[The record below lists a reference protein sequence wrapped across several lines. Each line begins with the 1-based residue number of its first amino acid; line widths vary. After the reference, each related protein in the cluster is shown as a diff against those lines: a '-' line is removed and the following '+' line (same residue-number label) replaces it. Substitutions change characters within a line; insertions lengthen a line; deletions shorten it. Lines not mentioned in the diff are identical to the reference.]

1 MSNESFTLSLKSTFE
16 ESERIPAFVEDLQ
29 SKSSLSE
36 EEAST
41 LMLLLSEAVT
51 NAIEH
56 GNLNDDSKNVDVQIL
71 IEDSKIITTVTDEG
85 EGFDPS
91 TVKDPLK
98 EENLLDVGGRGIFLI
113 RELSDDI
120 EFEDEGRTI
129 RFTINRNHSVD

>member
-1 MSNESFTLSLKSTFE
+1 MSNESFSLSLKSTFE
-16 ESERIPAFVEDLQ
+16 ESERIPAFVDDLQ

-56 GNLNDDSKNVDVQIL
+56 GNMNDESKHVDVQIL
-71 IEDSKIITTVTDEG
+71 IDDSAITNTVTDEG

-91 TVKDPLK
+91 TLKNPLK
-98 EENLLDVGGRGIFLI
+98 EENLMAVGGRGIFLI
-113 RELSDDI
+113 RELSDEI

-129 RFTINRNHSVD
+129 RFAISRNNIDS